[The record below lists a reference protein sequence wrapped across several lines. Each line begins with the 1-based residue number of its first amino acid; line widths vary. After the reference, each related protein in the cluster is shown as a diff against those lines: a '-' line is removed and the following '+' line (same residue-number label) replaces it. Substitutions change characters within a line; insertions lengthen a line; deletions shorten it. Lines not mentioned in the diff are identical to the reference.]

1 MLIAARA
8 IQAIGGGGILPIAT
22 AEIGTEV
29 PEERRGLA
37 LGLVG
42 AVFGMA
48 NLLGA
53 SAGSLILD
61 IAGSHN
67 WQWIFYVNV
76 PIAALIVIAGV
87 LLLPNHRE
95 TTVAPLDLIGT
106 ALLVAM
112 IMSLLYGLTNIDFVD
127 LGGSLRSLDVWP
139 FLLAFVVLLPVFVLA
154 ERRAA
159 DPVLNLRYFTQ
170 APIALTLL
178 ASFLSGFILMGVV
191 FVPQLAENALQLPSG
206 SGGYLVIILGLA
218 SGVGAPL
225 SGRLTD
231 QFGPKRVLAIGASIS
246 ALAAVSVIAWVIPA
260 PGYPSVIVTLIL
272 IGLGLGFVI
281 GSPLNYLMLRLT
293 PRAQS
298 NSALGTLS
306 LVRSIG
312 TTLAP
317 VIMVGFLARAGGL
330 VQDRLTRNRPQYP
343 PDHWSRQPRPT
354 RRPSGFADDHRQ
366 ATECWQGDREAAEVV
381 HVVDLAPGRQ
391 VEHASGR
398 NRLGLHPR
406 GDLLGPEVERGD
418 LHGPYCQPADHH
430 Q

>member
-112 IMSLLYGLTNIDFVD
+112 IMSLLYGLTNIDFFD

-260 PGYPSVIVTLIL
+260 PGYPSVIVTLI
-272 IGLGLGFVI
+272 
-281 GSPLNYLMLRLT
+281 
-293 PRAQS
+293 
-298 NSALGTLS
+298 
-306 LVRSIG
+306 
-312 TTLAP
+312 
-317 VIMVGFLARAGGL
+317 
-330 VQDRLTRNRPQYP
+330 
-343 PDHWSRQPRPT
+343 
-354 RRPSGFADDHRQ
+354 
-366 ATECWQGDREAAEVV
+366 
-381 HVVDLAPGRQ
+381 
-391 VEHASGR
+391 
-398 NRLGLHPR
+398 
-406 GDLLGPEVERGD
+406 
-418 LHGPYCQPADHH
+418 
-430 Q
+430 